1 MALTVES
8 NEQGRLVIPA
18 EVRQALDIKGKA
30 HWQLEVRDGA
40 IVLKPAMVIPRED
53 AWAYRPDHLARLD
66 EAMAQARSGQTLE
79 LSPQQ
84 LERVLDQAH
93 E

>member
-18 EVRQALDIKGKA
+18 EVRAALNVTGKT
-30 HWQLEVRDGA
+30 HWQLEVQDGA
-40 IVLKPAMVIPRED
+40 IILKPATVIPRED
-53 AWAYRPDHLARLD
+53 AWAYRPEHLARLQ
-66 EAMAQARSGQTLE
+66 EALAQAQAGRILD
-79 LSPQQ
+79 LSPAQ
-84 LERVLDQAH
+84 LETLADRPR